1 MKLQST
7 GIFAILLAGWLTAS
21 GAQATEPSP
30 FALPPS
36 DEEQGATAATPEPA
50 TASPFVLPAEQ
61 QSPPKAPAA
70 DSSSTADP
78 DAAIGPPTDRRGT
91 AAAPAANQP
100 ATGTVVDLGAP
111 PAPSAPATA
120 GTPPT
125 PGPAP
130 TVGAPAEGLSA
141 AELLGLGTDFAR
153 QGKYEEARV
162 ALEKAVAIDPGN
174 AYILNNL
181 GLVMRRL
188 GRIDE
193 ATRAYAA
200 AIQFNP
206 GYAVTYK
213 NYGILLEQNGETR
226 RAIDAYRR
234 YANLAPSAPDAAKV
248 SQRADWLEGGF

>member
-1 MKLQST
+1 MQPPV
-7 GIFAILLAGWLTAS
+7 LASVHVPPVPVTANVPVVPLRMIPR
-21 GAQATEPSP
+21 EPP
-30 FALPPS
+30 FAETEVRLIVPP
-36 DEEQGATAATPEPA
+36 ELTR
-50 TASPFVLPAEQ
+50 V
-61 QSPPKAPAA
+61 
-70 DSSSTADP
+70 
-78 DAAIGPPTDRRGT
+78 T
-91 AAAPAANQP
+91 AAAL
-100 ATGTVVDLGAP
+100 VV
-111 PAPSAPATA
+111 A
-120 GTPPT
+120 GY
-125 PGPAP
+125 A
-130 TVGAPAEGLSA
+130 SA
-141 AELLGLGTDFAR
+141 APLNPKQVA
-153 QGKYEEARV
+153 KEAKWV
-162 ALEKAVAIDPGN
+162 AHVDVDAMRESIVVKKAYEKAVAIDPGN

-234 YANLAPSAPDAAKV
+234 YASLAPSAPDAAKV

>member
-1 MKLQST
+1 
-7 GIFAILLAGWLTAS
+7 
-21 GAQATEPSP
+21 
-30 FALPPS
+30 
-36 DEEQGATAATPEPA
+36 
-50 TASPFVLPAEQ
+50 
-61 QSPPKAPAA
+61 
-70 DSSSTADP
+70 
-78 DAAIGPPTDRRGT
+78 
-91 AAAPAANQP
+91 
-100 ATGTVVDLGAP
+100 
-111 PAPSAPATA
+111 
-120 GTPPT
+120 
-125 PGPAP
+125 
-130 TVGAPAEGLSA
+130 
-141 AELLGLGTDFAR
+141 
-153 QGKYEEARV
+153 
-162 ALEKAVAIDPGN
+162 LEKAVAIDPGN
-174 AYILNNL
+174 AFILNNL

>member
-7 GIFAILLAGWLTAS
+7 VIFAILLAGWLTAS
-21 GAQATEPSP
+21 GAKATEPSP
-30 FALPPS
+30 FALPPAG
-36 DEEQGATAATPEPA
+36 DEEQSATTGTGEPA
-50 TASPFVLPAEQ
+50 VASPFDLPAEQ

-70 DSSSTADP
+70 DSSSIADP
-78 DAAIGPPTDRRGT
+78 DATFGQPTDRRGT
-91 AAAPAANQP
+91 AVAPAADQP

-111 PAPSAPATA
+111 P
-120 GTPPT
+120 PPT
-125 PGPAP
+125 PAP
-130 TVGAPAEGLSA
+130 TVGAPAAGLSA
-141 AELLGLGTDFAR
+141 AELLGMGTDFAR
-153 QGKYEEARV
+153 QGRYEEARV

-174 AYILNNL
+174 AFILNNL

-234 YANLAPSAPDAAKV
+234 YASLAPSAPDAAKV
-248 SQRADWLEGGF
+248 SQRADWLAGGH